1 MCSHSKKKKNDEI
14 FKWKISQTALVSQ
27 FQLLDFE
34 QLCARAGKKFHHFR
48 KLNLKL

>member
-1 MCSHSKKKKNDEI
+1 MTYFMCSHSKKNDEI

-34 QLCARAGKKFHHFR
+34 QLCARAGKNSTTFE
-48 KLNLKL
+48 N